1 MVKYYIGKRKE
12 VFGLN
17 KPRMVIIDGNS
28 LVNRAY
34 YALPPFR
41 TRQGLPTNAVYG
53 FLTMLFK
60 ILDEYRPEYISVAFD
75 RKEATFRHTEYAEYK
90 AQRKGM
96 PDELAAQMPVLK
108 DVLDVLGINRL
119 EAAGFEADDIIGT
132 LSRYGENQGIDVF
145 IVTGDR
151 DALQLISSGVKV
163 IYTKRGVSDFQL
175 YDIDGVEE
183 RYGLS
188 PDKLV
193 DMKGL
198 MGDKSD
204 NIPGV
209 PGVGE
214 KTALKLLHQFGSLE
228 AVLEGLSH
236 MPEGK
241 LKENLSQNVQQALLS
256 KKLAAIHRDIPVV
269 IDTGECKRP
278 APNAENVMKK
288 LSELEFNS
296 LIERAK
302 RLFEPEDASYIPE
315 RETADC
321 NYICLKTLD
330 DIDGILDKIRRNKC
344 MAFEIVTSTDDSIEF
359 EVYGISLAWSD
370 SDGVYIP
377 VGHEGYALDED
388 KVFKAI
394 KPVME
399 DKGIQKL
406 GHHLKQ
412 DIIALAQRGIGLVNY
427 RFDSEIFAY
436 LLDPTAS
443 GYELEKVALK
453 YLGENIAGIEEIA
466 GRGKNRTEFNLIE
479 MEQVCQYLAARARCM
494 FRLKSIM
501 AGQIK
506 DTGMEDLVYR
516 VELPLIKVLADMQ
529 QTGIKLDK
537 KALEEYSQKLKQSIN
552 RLTDEIYS
560 IAGSEFNINSTKQL
574 GEVLFV
580 KLSLPPIKKT
590 KTGYST
596 DAEVLEQLRDR
607 HPIAKKVLEYRQLVK
622 LKSTYA
628 EGLIKAIN
636 KHTGRVHSCFK
647 QTVTAT
653 GRISSTEPNLQNI
666 PIRLE
671 LGREI
676 RRVFVPESDEYLFV
690 SADYSQ
696 IELRV
701 LAHISGDRNLISSFK
716 EGQDI
721 HTRTAAQVFGVTP
734 LEVTPAMRDSAKAV
748 NFGIIYGIS
757 DYGLS
762 QNLHI
767 SRKKAA
773 EYIKRYF
780 DSFSGVKK
788 YMDRVVREGR
798 EQGMVRTMLGRIRY
812 LPELKSANK
821 NVRSFGE
828 RLAMNTPIQ
837 GSAAD
842 IIKLA
847 MNMVYQRLRSEKL
860 KSRLVLQVH
869 DELIIETHRDE
880 LGTVRKLLR
889 ECMEGAVELNV
900 PLEVKMSAGENWFD
914 AAK

>member
-1 MVKYYIGKRKE
+1 
-12 VFGLN
+12 LN
-17 KPRMVIIDGNS
+17 KPKMVIIDGNS

-34 YALPPFR
+34 YALPPLR

-60 ILDEYRPEYISVAFD
+60 VLEDYLPEYISVAFD
-75 RKEATFRHTEYAEYK
+75 RKEATFRHDEYAGYK

-96 PDELAAQMPVLK
+96 PEELAEQMPVLK
-108 DVLDVLGINRL
+108 DMLDVLGINRL

-132 LSRYGENQGIDVF
+132 LSRYGEEEGIEVL
-145 IVTGDR
+145 IVTGDK

-163 IYTKRGVSDFQL
+163 IYTKRGVSDFEL
-175 YDIDGVEE
+175 YDIDRVKE

-188 PDKLV
+188 PDRLV
-193 DMKGL
+193 DLKGL

-214 KTALKLLHQFGSLE
+214 KTALKLLHEFGSLE
-228 AVLEGLSH
+228 AVLEGLSR

-241 LKENLSQNVQQALLS
+241 LKENLSQNVQKALLS

-278 APNAENVMKK
+278 APNAGNVMKK

-302 RLFEPEDASYIPE
+302 RLFGPEDAACMPQAKNRQPSFVCL
-315 RETADC
+315 ET
-321 NYICLKTLD
+321 LE
-330 DIDGILDKIRRNKC
+330 GIHEVLRKIQKSGR
-344 MAFEIVTSTDDSIEF
+344 MAFEIVTSTDDSMEF
-359 EVYGISLAWSD
+359 EIYGISLAWSD
-370 SDGVYIP
+370 TEGVYIP
-377 VGHEGYALDED
+377 VNHDGGYALDQTA
-388 KVFKAI
+388 VFKAI

-399 DKGIQKL
+399 DKNIEKL

-412 DIIALAQRGIGLVNY
+412 DIIALKQKGIQLVNY
-427 RFDSEIFAY
+427 TFDSEVFAY

-443 GYELEKVALK
+443 GYQLERIALK
-453 YLGENIAGIEEIA
+453 YLGENIAGIEDVT
-466 GRGKNRTEFNLIE
+466 GKGKNRIGLNLID
-479 MEQVCQYLAARARCM
+479 MEQVCKFLAARTGCI

-501 AGQIK
+501 ARQIK

-574 GEVLFV
+574 GEILFV
-580 KLSLPPIKKT
+580 RLSLPPIKKT

-607 HPIAKKVLEYRQLVK
+607 HPIAEKVLEYRQLVK

-636 KHTGRVHSCFK
+636 KHTGRVHSCFR

-701 LAHISGDRNLISSFK
+701 LAHISGDRNLIGSFR

-847 MNMVYQRLRSEKL
+847 MNMVYQRLKKEKL

-880 LGTVRKLLR
+880 LETVRKLLK
-889 ECMEGAVELNV
+889 ECMEGAVELKV